1 MTEKT
6 WQIVAEINGVLEARP
21 LIGRLEAEGIPVQM
35 EEIGPNSAFPMT
47 VGRLG
52 MVRLYVPEAFAEQA
66 LAIVAHDYSAELED
80 EDFDFGEALDEED
93 ED

>member
-52 MVRLYVPEAFAEQA
+52 MVRLYVPEAFVEQA
-66 LAIVAHDYSAELED
+66 LSIVAYDYSAELDD
-80 EDFDFGEALDEED
+80 EDFDFGEALED
-93 ED
+93 YED